1 MKQDQTEEFRLV
13 LESKKEELL
22 REIGQGRERFQI
34 DAASDPLDHAE
45 NILIRDT
52 AAEEV
57 ERKTAIL
64 HEVERALTEI
74 GAGTFGTCSECG
86 KGIPAKRLEALPWS
100 PHCVHCQER
109 AESTVVTPP
118 AALAR

>member
-1 MKQDQTEEFRLV
+1 MKQNQTEEFRLV
-13 LESKKEELL
+13 LESKKEELV

-64 HEVERALTEI
+64 RAVERALTEI
-74 GAGTFGTCSECG
+74 EAGTFGTCSQCG

-100 PHCVHCQER
+100 THCVHCQER
-109 AESTVVTPP
+109 AEGSAVSPP
-118 AALAR
+118 VAVAS